1 MLPRNKLDIGWSD
14 LLFGIAR
21 CFQPGNRAVV
31 QKRVEE
37 FWSPDGD
44 AVACLSVRT
53 AFDLLLHA
61 LAWPPGTEILVSAL
75 TIRDMIRVVE
85 AHGLVPVPID
95 IGMDSLSVKTQ
106 TLSAV
111 VSGATKG
118 MLVAHLFGSR
128 MPLDEMAAI
137 AQKLGLYLIED
148 CAQAYAADGYRGH
161 SCSDSSL
168 FSFGPIK
175 TNTALGGGIM
185 RIQDPTVR
193 ARAKAIQATY
203 PIQSRGRFLK
213 RLLQYTVLKS
223 LTYKPMFTGF
233 RTACEL
239 LGRSHDQII
248 NGAVRGFPGPDF
260 FQQIRKQASFPLLT
274 LLERRLRESDSKGIS
289 MRVSVAETASR
300 LMPQIRRPGVSAQR
314 HTHWIYPV
322 MDESPDE
329 LVEYLWQK
337 GFDAT
342 RGASNLYAVPSPA
355 SHPDSTPKEAL
366 NVMEQIL
373 YLPVYAGVT
382 DRDLKTLA
390 RVITSYKQHQDEP
403 LKSLSPGNAS

>member
-1 MLPRNKLDIGWSD
+1 
-14 LLFGIAR
+14 
-21 CFQPGNRAVV
+21 
-31 QKRVEE
+31 
-37 FWSPDGD
+37 
-44 AVACLSVRT
+44 
-53 AFDLLLHA
+53 
-61 LAWPPGTEILVSAL
+61 
-75 TIRDMIRVVE
+75 
-85 AHGLVPVPID
+85 
-95 IGMDSLSVKTQ
+95 
-106 TLSAV
+106 
-111 VSGATKG
+111 
-118 MLVAHLFGSR
+118 
-128 MPLDEMAAI
+128 
-137 AQKLGLYLIED
+137 
-148 CAQAYAADGYRGH
+148 
-161 SCSDSSL
+161 
-168 FSFGPIK
+168 
-175 TNTALGGGIM
+175 
-185 RIQDPTVR
+185 
-193 ARAKAIQATY
+193 
-203 PIQSRGRFLK
+203 
-213 RLLQYTVLKS
+213 
-223 LTYKPMFTGF
+223 
-233 RTACEL
+233 
-239 LGRSHDQII
+239 
-248 NGAVRGFPGPDF
+248 VRGFPGPDF